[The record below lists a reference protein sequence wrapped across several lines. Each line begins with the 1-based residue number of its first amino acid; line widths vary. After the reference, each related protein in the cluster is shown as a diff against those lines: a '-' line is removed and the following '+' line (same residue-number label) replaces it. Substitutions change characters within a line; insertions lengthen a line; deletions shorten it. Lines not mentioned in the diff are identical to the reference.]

1 MGSLAA
7 FGVVLA
13 VLALAGSSLAED
25 RSPSASRPSRL
36 PDRSLDL
43 HAHLFMKEGLGW
55 LFRGSFDEPHL
66 ADSWDDRLS
75 SKVDAAALDRSGI
88 GLVVVA
94 LFAHPLYVADM
105 RASIRSQI
113 ASAKRF
119 VAEHPDWAIAKSPRQ
134 ARRLLESGRRVIVL
148 SLEGASGVLETE
160 EDLRELVDQEGIR
173 IVTELHLV
181 DDALGGVAMLD
192 GFQYVAN
199 PLGVVDQL
207 LDHHH
212 DRRGVQVNRRGLS
225 PLGRRLAVELIARG
239 VWIDLTH
246 ASDASSSELVPM
258 LERAGQ
264 PLLFTHAQLRSRH
277 RVERATSEAMLR
289 RVARSGG
296 VVGLLPSEDAFP
308 DAAPSKRFCPRGCR
322 PEDCR
327 GSVHVFAEVY
337 VETAAIVGPEA
348 IALGSD
354 QNGGMRHL
362 AQACGT
368 GTALDEEAGFHH
380 VGQTALVYQ
389 ALREV
394 GAPVAPH
401 RDVLEHFLQAW
412 ERVTPTDLPAVDD
425 HGEPLPE
432 LPARDDVSGPSI
444 GVGIGAAIATGD
456 TSGAAFM
463 PMAELW
469 IRKDMGRDREVEP
482 MIYLL
487 RAQGELAKTLSADR
501 IRYADARLASLGV
514 VTRDADDL
522 LRGEAAV
529 VQLRHH
535 DALDQALRLRV
546 SALSGRA
553 QTMVG
558 LWKAPG
564 EHDLF
569 LAVRSD
575 VLGYERIEHGSAA
588 PDLQGLLLGGGG
600 VGLGATVSPA
610 EGWFVTLRSDVEADL
625 TFLFGAP
632 GDGVAYQSDVVVS
645 GGFELGTR
653 DRLFTQFLEGRWYA
667 TQERWQRA
675 VFRQTPHL
683 RAGIRLGF

>member
-1 MGSLAA
+1 MVTGAKRRTAWSLALL
-7 FGVVLA
+7 V
-13 VLALAGSSLAED
+13 ALVTSSA
-25 RSPSASRPSRL
+25 RAQPRL
-36 PDRSLDL
+36 PELSLDL

-55 LFRGSFDEPHL
+55 LFHGRFEEPHL

-75 SKVDAAALDRSGI
+75 SKVDAAALEQSGI

-105 RASIRSQI
+105 RASIRAQI
-113 ASAKRF
+113 AAAKRF
-119 VAEHPDWAIAKSPRQ
+119 VRRHPNWAIAKSPAE
-134 ARRLLESGRRVIVL
+134 ARRLLGAGRRVLVL

-160 EDLRELVDQEGIR
+160 EDLREFVDREGIR

-181 DDALGGVAMLD
+181 DDAFGGVAMLD
-192 GFQYVAN
+192 GFQYLAN

-207 LDHHH
+207 LDHRH
-212 DRRGVQVNRRGLS
+212 DEQGIEVNRRGLS

-246 ASDASSSELVPM
+246 ASDASLTDLVPM

-264 PLLFTHAQLRSRH
+264 PLLLTHAQLRTRH
-277 RVERATSEAMLR
+277 AAERATSETMLR
-289 RVARSGG
+289 RVAASGG

-308 DAAPSKRFCPRGCR
+308 NAAPAARFCPAGCS
-322 PEDCR
+322 PEACR
-327 GSVHVFAEVY
+327 GSVHTFAEV
-337 VETAAIVGPEA
+337 VDEAAAILGPEA

-368 GTALDEEAGFHH
+368 GTALDGDAGFHH
-380 VGQTALVYQ
+380 VGQTALLYR
-389 ALREV
+389 ALRQL
-394 GAPVAPH
+394 GAPIAPH
-401 RDVLEHFLQAW
+401 RDVLDHFLSAW
-412 ERVTPTDLPAVDD
+412 DRVTPTAIVDEDHLP
-425 HGEPLPE
+425 PLPS
-432 LPARDDVSGPSI
+432 RDDVRGPSI
-444 GVGIGAAIATGD
+444 GAGIGAAVVTGD
-456 TSGAAFM
+456 TDGAAFM
-463 PMAELW
+463 PQAAFW

-487 RAQGELAKTLSADR
+487 RAEAELAKSFSDDR
-501 IRYADARLASLGV
+501 ISYADARMAALGV

-522 LRGEAAV
+522 LRGEALVAR
-529 VQLRHH
+529 LRHH
-535 DALDQALRLRV
+535 DAVDQSLRLRL
-546 SALSGRA
+546 SALHGQA

-569 LAVRSD
+569 LAVRTD
-575 VLGYERIEHGSAA
+575 LLGYERIEHGSAA
-588 PDLQGLLLGGGG
+588 PYLHGLLLGGGG
-600 VGLGATVSPA
+600 LGLGGSVSPA
-610 EGWFVTLRSDVEADL
+610 DGWLVTLRSDVEADL
-625 TFLFGAP
+625 TFLFGAL
-632 GDGVAYQSDVVVS
+632 GGGVAYQTDVVVS
-645 GGFELGTR
+645 GGFSLGTR
-653 DRLFTQFLEGRWYA
+653 DRTFTQFLEGRWYA